1 MKKSAIVIIAVLVIV
16 IGIFFFQNQQKA
28 SESTNLQEP
37 LSLNLPKGSS
47 PSQQTVEITS
57 NGFSPETITIKQGER
72 ITWLN
77 KKTGAGWPAS
87 AVHPSHKSY
96 PNSDIAKCGTDEENE
111 IFDACRGLAQ
121 GESYS
126 FTFNE
131 VGSWSYHDHLNP
143 SSRGTVVVQAS

>member
-1 MKKSAIVIIAVLVIV
+1 MKKSAIVILIVIILG

-28 SESTNLQEP
+28 SESTNQQEP
-37 LSLNLPKGSS
+37 LSLNLPQDGSPIS
-47 PSQQTVEITS
+47 RAVEITS

-77 KKTGAGWPAS
+77 KWEESSWPAS

-111 IFDACRGLAQ
+111 IFDACRGIAQ

-126 FTFNE
+126 FVFNE
-131 VGSWSYHDHLNP
+131 VGSWNYHDHLNP
-143 SSRGTVVVQAS
+143 SSRGTVVVESS